1 MPCLLRPLSR
11 ARMRARKCSDLNKYI
26 LANETMRQG
35 MKWKEA
41 ELCHQGLGPLR
52 MRLEVGVALGLCE
65 ALFLESDL
73 LEQLLHALCRVIIL
87 VQPELDL
94 GREAELQ
101 VFSQSVPDIPAQC
114 KGIGKSET
122 SNCPIRSDLPGRKI
136 LLIIIIQYCMSIHN
150 TGKLQKPNSTARR
163 TLCSCPVLGESAA
176 SPS

>member
-1 MPCLLRPLSR
+1 
-11 ARMRARKCSDLNKYI
+11 
-26 LANETMRQG
+26 

-114 KGIGKSET
+114 IGIGKGEIPM
-122 SNCPIRSDLPGRKI
+122 CPIRSDLPGRKK
-136 LLIIIIQYCMSIHN
+136 
-150 TGKLQKPNSTARR
+150 G
-163 TLCSCPVLGESAA
+163 
-176 SPS
+176 